1 MSDAVETL
9 REFDGKS
16 IIVTGAAAGMGK
28 AITEAFIQNGGT
40 VVAVDI
46 NDDALD
52 TLKTEIENINGK
64 NIANKLITFC
74 GDVSQQKV
82 NEQMIEKAIEVSGKL
97 DILVNNAGVAG
108 HSEPIV
114 ETTNE
119 DWNRILTVNLNGP
132 MYAIRAAVNKML
144 EQPQGGSIV
153 TIASVAGIRGCR
165 SSVAYTVAKHGL
177 VGLCEHTA
185 YAYMHKGIRSNIV
198 CPGAIKTAMSSKTEQ
213 ESIFGRERIL
223 SGMDTNIPYGVP
235 GNIAEAVLF
244 LSSDRSKFI
253 NGATLVVDGGVSCN

>member
-1 MSDAVETL
+1 MADGFDTL
-9 REFDGKS
+9 KEFDGKS

-28 AITEAFIQNGGT
+28 SITEAFLRSGGT

-46 NDDALD
+46 NRDAL
-52 TLKTEIENINGK
+52 TVLKTEIEEHYGK
-64 NIANKLITFC
+64 EVADRLIPFC
-74 GDVSQQKV
+74 GDISRQEV
-82 NEQMIEKAIEVSGKL
+82 NEQMVERAVTVSGKL
-97 DILVNNAGVAG
+97 DVLVNNAGVAG
-108 HSEPIV
+108 RSEPIT

-119 DWNRILTVNLNGP
+119 DWNRILNVNLNGP
-132 MYAIRAAVNKML
+132 MYAVRAAVSQML

-153 TIASVAGIRGCR
+153 TIASVAGIKGCR

-198 CPGAIKTAMSSKTEQ
+198 CPGAIKTGMTSRPEL
-213 ESIFGRERIL
+213 ESAFGRERIL
-223 SGMDTNIPYGVP
+223 SGMDSDLPYGVP

-244 LSSDRSKFI
+244 LAGDRAKFI
-253 NGATLVVDGGVSCN
+253 NGASLVVDGGVSCN